1 MLVKEFY
8 LDCLRFE
15 ESVLAHYLHHLLE
28 ERKVSLDDS
37 LDDIDFEQVDH
48 KKVKEMIKNNVL
60 GIRKVRIYSLKMN
73 EKDFSFIFAL
83 SKQEAI
89 QFYTK
94 TFRHTP
100 LNCHEYSLDF
110 QLDRGND
117 GISFR
122 DMRKEYKSFPAI
134 AGWYRRE
141 R

>member
-8 LDCLRFE
+8 SDCLRFE
-15 ESVLAHYLHHLLE
+15 ETVLAHYMYYLLE
-28 ERKVSLDDS
+28 ERKISLDDNM
-37 LDDIDFEQVDH
+37 DDIEYEQVDH
-48 KKVKEMIKNNVL
+48 QKVKELIERNVL

-73 EKDFSFIFAL
+73 EEDFYFIFAL

-94 TFRHTP
+94 TFHHTP

-110 QLDRGND
+110 QLDRGNEA
-117 GISFR
+117 ISFR
-122 DMRKEYKSFPAI
+122 EMRRNFKSFPAI
-134 AGWYRRE
+134 AGWYKRE